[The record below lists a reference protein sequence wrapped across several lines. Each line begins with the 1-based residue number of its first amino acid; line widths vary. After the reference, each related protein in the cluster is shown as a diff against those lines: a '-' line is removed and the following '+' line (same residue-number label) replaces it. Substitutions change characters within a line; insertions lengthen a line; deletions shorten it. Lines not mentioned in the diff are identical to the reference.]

1 VILHF
6 TVDDPAIGREHD
18 VEMMA
23 DPLSTVES
31 LLAVLPMPVGGRPC
45 YVGTELLYPGDT
57 LEDCALV
64 AGARVTI
71 GVPGDAT
78 RAAPDAVAG
87 VLRVVRGPDA
97 GGSYPLPPGEVT
109 VGRSARDDVRLTDP
123 LVSRS
128 HATLHVTP
136 AGIGVTDLGSANGT
150 EVGGSRISGT
160 ATLSPGTHLQLGDDV
175 LEFHPAPGP
184 ALVTTRSP
192 DGRLEFDRGYAAAP
206 AVPRTEVTLP
216 PTPSGSSGAKAML
229 GATMAPI
236 VLGIVMAVALRN
248 PAMLLFAA
256 FAPASAATSFVLER
270 GQRRK
275 RSRDFESAKAQALQ
289 RIAEAV
295 TEEERL
301 RQELAPDA
309 TSTLLTATGATRGLW
324 PRNADSP
331 DGLVLRVGTA
341 DEPPSID
348 LRGDPWPGFEQPA
361 LHAVPVTVD
370 LRATGV
376 LGIVGAPG
384 ETEEVTNWLVAQL
397 ATLRSPDDLRLVV
410 LTTDG
415 SRELSW
421 TRWLPHVDAGDAG
434 AAACWVGNTPETRSA
449 RLEELKRIIA
459 ERKDAQRERA
469 RTRFDNELVVVLQGA
484 LAGRK
489 TPGMRELLRDGF
501 DVGVYSIC
509 VDERDMNECRGVC
522 EIEGRHLRLR
532 RQRSD
537 HAETARTEGL
547 SGTDAERLARA
558 LAPIRD
564 RLTRRNDAGSV
575 PYPLRFLDLLD
586 ITGPPPTTS

>member
-1 VILHF
+1 VG
-6 TVDDPAIGREHD
+6 A
-18 VEMMA
+18 A
-23 DPLSTVES
+23 DQ
-31 LLAVLPMPVGGRPC
+31 
-45 YVGTELLYPGDT
+45 
-57 LEDCALV
+57 
-64 AGARVTI
+64 
-71 GVPGDAT
+71 
-78 RAAPDAVAG
+78 
-87 VLRVVRGPDA
+87 
-97 GGSYPLPPGEVT
+97 
-109 VGRSARDDVRLTDP
+109 SA
-123 LVSRS
+123 
-128 HATLHVTP
+128 
-136 AGIGVTDLGSANGT
+136 
-150 EVGGSRISGT
+150 
-160 ATLSPGTHLQLGDDV
+160 
-175 LEFHPAPGP
+175 
-184 ALVTTRSP
+184 
-192 DGRLEFDRGYAAAP
+192 
-206 AVPRTEVTLP
+206 
-216 PTPSGSSGAKAML
+216 
-229 GATMAPI
+229 
-236 VLGIVMAVALRN
+236 
-248 PAMLLFAA
+248 
-256 FAPASAATSFVLER
+256 
-270 GQRRK
+270 
-275 RSRDFESAKAQALQ
+275 
-289 RIAEAV
+289 
-295 TEEERL
+295 
-301 RQELAPDA
+301 
-309 TSTLLTATGATRGLW
+309 
-324 PRNADSP
+324 
-331 DGLVLRVGTA
+331 
-341 DEPPSID
+341 SID
-348 LRGDPWPGFEQPA
+348 LRGDPWPGFEQPG
-361 LHAVPVTVD
+361 LHATPVTVD

-376 LGIVGAPG
+376 LGVVGAPG
-384 ETEEVTNWLVAQL
+384 ETEQVTNWLVAQL

-410 LTTDG
+410 LAPDG

-421 TRWLPHVDAGDAG
+421 ARWLPHVDAGDAG